1 MRRKICIV
9 ITTRGNYAKMKSTML
24 AILGDPRLAIQIVV
38 GGGILLDRYGDYSDH
53 IESEGFAIAERVPFL
68 LGGDSL
74 ESMTM
79 SAGMATLE
87 LGRTFARLRPDVVMV
102 IADRYEALSVAH
114 AAMCMNI
121 PIAHLEGGEISG
133 SIDERI
139 RHAITKLAHVH
150 FPATREAAERIRRMG
165 ESDESIVRIGTP
177 SLDLLAALDLDDIS
191 PLEDFLARRGHGD
204 VIELRGEYIVVSQH
218 SVVTEI
224 ELAEQQLR
232 ATLEAARRIGLP
244 VVWILPNMDAGEA
257 SAAIVL
263 AQNRTDPMRIRV
275 VTSLPME
282 LYARLLKRSRCLVG
296 NSSSGIRECEY
307 LGVPVVNIGTRQ
319 NGRQR
324 GRNVLDV
331 DHDVDSIVLAVN
343 RQLDHGHY
351 SSDSI
356 YGDGNSGKL
365 LSEALATMSL
375 EIDKRITY

>member
-1 MRRKICIV
+1 MLSGLCFV
-9 ITTRGNYAKMKSTML
+9 KS
-24 AILGDPRLAIQIVV
+24 DP
-38 GGGILLDRYGDYSDH
+38 
-53 IESEGFAIAERVPFL
+53 
-68 LGGDSL
+68 
-74 ESMTM
+74 
-79 SAGMATLE
+79 
-87 LGRTFARLRPDVVMV
+87 
-102 IADRYEALSVAH
+102 
-114 AAMCMNI
+114 
-121 PIAHLEGGEISG
+121 
-133 SIDERI
+133 
-139 RHAITKLAHVH
+139 
-150 FPATREAAERIRRMG
+150 
-165 ESDESIVRIGTP
+165 
-177 SLDLLAALDLDDIS
+177 
-191 PLEDFLARRGHGD
+191 
-204 VIELRGEYIVVSQH
+204 
-218 SVVTEI
+218 
-224 ELAEQQLR
+224 
-232 ATLEAARRIGLP
+232 
-244 VVWILPNMDAGEA
+244 PNMDAGEA